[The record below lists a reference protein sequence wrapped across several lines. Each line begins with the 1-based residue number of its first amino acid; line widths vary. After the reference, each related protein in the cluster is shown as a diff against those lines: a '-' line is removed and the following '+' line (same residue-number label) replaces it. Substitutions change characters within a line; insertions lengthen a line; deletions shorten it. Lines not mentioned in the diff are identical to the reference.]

1 MKHKTLYFVIT
12 CLLMVLLAAPSAIES
27 KTPDN
32 SSELLEKAD
41 HCKNELY
48 GSAKKKRY
56 HHNWIKCADQYRVV
70 YERYPKSDS
79 AAKALYQ
86 AGDFYL
92 RLYKYSNKT
101 KDLDSAIALYKK
113 LVAEHEDHLLADDAQ
128 FKIGEIYYSIKNDP
142 SQAYVEFLKV
152 DVRFPKGDMRPKAKQ
167 MLDKLAGTLNR
178 KMEGGN
184 GDRGAAS
191 ETQRAMVK
199 DIRYWSTPNYTRV
212 VIDVKAPVK
221 YEHHLLKADPSHKKP
236 RRLYLDLHK
245 ARVSRQIDSVVTIK
259 DDLLQKAR
267 AGQYTED
274 TVRVVL
280 DTEKLVGYNVF
291 HLYDPFRI
299 VVDVRGFEKRKAQP
313 IQEKPPLAE
322 KRKVR
327 RDIRK
332 TEKPDQSI
340 SLARQLGLNV
350 NRIVIDPGHGGKDPG
365 SEIQEAYKEKNI
377 TLEIAKRLAR
387 RLRKEIG
394 CEVFLT
400 RNKDTFLSLEQRTAI
415 ANMKKADLFISLHV
429 NAHKDSRINGL
440 ETYFLNMATDQQAV
454 LVAARE
460 NAASERSISDLQTI
474 LNDLMLNTKIRE
486 SSRLAHQVQK
496 GMVEGTGKRYQGIRS
511 LGVKQ
516 APFYVLIGA
525 QMPAVL
531 VEVGFLSN
539 RTERKRLMSKTYQDR
554 LAAGICDGIKRY
566 IESIDKSYHQGWAF
580 PISSADRRQ

>member
-1 MKHKTLYFVIT
+1 MKQKPLYLVIT
-12 CLLMVLLAAPSAIES
+12 CLLMALLVAPSAIEG
-27 KTPDN
+27 KAPGKAA
-32 SSELLEKAD
+32 ELLERAD
-41 HCKNELY
+41 RCRKELY

-56 HHNWIKCADQYRVV
+56 HQNWIKCADQYQVA

-79 AAKALYQ
+79 AVKALYQ
-86 AGDFYL
+86 AADLYT

-101 KDLDSAIALYKK
+101 KDLDSAIALYEK
-113 LVAEHEDHLLADDAQ
+113 LVAEHEGHSLADDAQ
-128 FKIGEIYYSIKNDP
+128 YKIGEIYYTIKNDP
-142 SQAYVEFLKV
+142 AQAYVEFLKV

-167 MLDKLAGTLNR
+167 RLDKLAGALNR
-178 KMEGGN
+178 KMGG
-184 GDRGAAS
+184 GDKGIGS
-191 ETQRAMVK
+191 ENRRAMVK
-199 DIRYWSTPNYTRV
+199 NIRYWSTPNYTRV
-212 VIDVKAPVK
+212 VIDLKAPVE
-221 YEHHLLKADPSHKKP
+221 YEHHLLKADPTHKKP

-245 ARVSRQIDSVVTIK
+245 ARVSRRINSVVTIG

-299 VVDVRGFEKRKAQP
+299 VVDVRGFEKPQSH
-313 IQEKPPLAE
+313 QEPPPVAE
-322 KRKVR
+322 KRKAR
-327 RDIRK
+327 PGIRK
-332 TEKPDQSI
+332 TEKPDQTI

-365 SEIQEAYKEKNI
+365 SEIHEAYKEKNI

-400 RNKDTFLSLEQRTAI
+400 RNRDTFLSLEQRTAI
-415 ANMKKADLFISLHV
+415 ANMKKADLFVSLHV
-429 NAHKDSRINGL
+429 NAHTDSRINGL

-454 LVAARE
+454 MVAARE
-460 NAASERSISDLQTI
+460 NATSEKSISDLQTI
-474 LNDLMLNTKIRE
+474 LNDLMMNTKIRE
-486 SSRLAHQVQK
+486 SSRLAYQVQK
-496 GMVEGTGKRYQGIRS
+496 GMLESAGRRFRGIRS

-525 QMPAVL
+525 QMPAIL

-554 LAAGICDGIKRY
+554 LAAGICDGIKCY
-566 IESIDKSYHQGWAF
+566 IEGIDKSYQEG
-580 PISSADRRQ
+580 

>member
-1 MKHKTLYFVIT
+1 MKRRTLYFIT
-12 CLLMVLLAAPSAIES
+12 ICFAVAFLAAPLYSEG
-27 KTPDN
+27 KTPQKAA
-32 SSELLEKAD
+32 ELLKAAD
-41 HCKNELY
+41 GAKKDLY

-56 HHNWIKCADQYRVV
+56 RHNWIKCADQYKTV
-70 YERYPKSDS
+70 YDRYPKSPS
-79 AAKALYQ
+79 AVQALYQ
-86 AGDFYL
+86 AADLYT
-92 RLYKYSNKT
+92 RLYKYSNKS
-101 KDLDSAIALYKK
+101 KDLNTAIALYRK
-113 LVAEHEDHLLADDAQ
+113 LAAGYPDHFLADDAQ
-128 FKIGEIYYSIKNDP
+128 YRIGEIYYKVKKDP

-152 DVRFPKGDMRPKAKQ
+152 DVRFPKGDMRPRAKKK
-167 MLDKLAGTLNR
+167 LDQLAVTLNR
-178 KMEGGN
+178 KMKRKNGN
-184 GDRGAAS
+184 YGSAS
-191 ETQRAMVK
+191 GNHRAMVK

-212 VIDVKAPVK
+212 VIDVKSPVK

-236 RRLYLDLHK
+236 RRLYLDLHN
-245 ARVSRQIDSVVTIK
+245 ARVSRRIDSVVPIK

-299 VVDVRGFEKRKAQP
+299 VVDVRGFEKRK
-313 IQEKPPLAE
+313 IKPQQKSVDSAK

-327 RDIRK
+327 RGIKK
-332 TEKPDQSI
+332 TKIPDQTI

-365 SEIQEAYKEKNI
+365 CKLHRKYKEKNI
-377 TLEIAKRLAR
+377 TLALAKRLAI
-387 RLRKEIG
+387 RLKKEIG

-400 RNKDTFLSLEQRTAI
+400 RNKDAFLSLERRTAI

-429 NAHKDSRINGL
+429 NAHKDTRIHGL

-454 LVAARE
+454 MVAARE
-460 NAASERSISDLQTI
+460 NATSEKNISDLQTI
-474 LNDLMLNTKIRE
+474 LNDLMMNTKIRE

-496 GMVEGTGKRYQGIRS
+496 GMVGGAKNRYKGIRS

-531 VEVGFLSN
+531 VEVGFLTN
-539 RTERKRLMSKTYQDR
+539 GVERKRLMSKAYQER
-554 LAAGICDGIKRY
+554 LAAGISEGIKRY
-566 IESIDKSYHQGWAF
+566 IESIDNSYQEG
-580 PISSADRRQ
+580 

>member
-1 MKHKTLYFVIT
+1 MKQKTLYFVMA
-12 CLLMVLLAAPSAIES
+12 CLLMVLSAAPSAVES
-27 KTPDN
+27 KTPGN
-32 SSELLEKAD
+32 SVELLERAD
-41 HCKNELY
+41 HCRKVLY
-48 GSAKKKRY
+48 DSAKKKRY
-56 HHNWIKCADQYRVV
+56 HQNWIKCADQYRVV

-79 AAKALYQ
+79 AVKALYQ
-86 AGDFYL
+86 AADLYT

-101 KDLDSAIALYKK
+101 KDLDSAIALYEK
-113 LVAEHEDHLLADDAQ
+113 LVAEHERHLLADDAQ
-128 FKIGEIYYSIKNDP
+128 YKIGEIYYTIKNDP

-178 KMEGGN
+178 KMGG
-184 GDRGAAS
+184 GDKGPVS
-191 ETQRAMVK
+191 ENRRAMVK
-199 DIRYWSTPNYTRV
+199 NIRYWSTPNYTRV
-212 VIDVKAPVK
+212 VIDVKAPVE

-236 RRLYLDLHK
+236 RRLYLDLHR
-245 ARVSRQIDSVVTIK
+245 ARVSRRINIVVTIG

-299 VVDVRGFEKRKAQP
+299 VVDVRGFEKPQSH
-313 IQEKPPLAE
+313 QEPLPMAE
-322 KRKVR
+322 KRKIR
-327 RDIRK
+327 SGIRK
-332 TEKPDQSI
+332 TEKPDQTI

-365 SEIQEAYKEKNI
+365 SEIHEAYKEKNI

-415 ANMKKADLFISLHV
+415 ANMKKADLFVSLHV
-429 NAHKDSRINGL
+429 NAHEDSRINGL
-440 ETYFLNMATDQQAV
+440 ETYFLNMATNQQAV
-454 LVAARE
+454 MVAARE
-460 NAASERSISDLQTI
+460 NATSEKSISDLQTI
-474 LNDLMLNTKIRE
+474 LNDLMMNTKIRE
-486 SSRLAHQVQK
+486 SSRLAYQVQK
-496 GMVEGTGKRYQGIRS
+496 GMVESAGKRFRGIRS

-525 QMPAVL
+525 QMPAIL

-554 LAAGICDGIKRY
+554 LAAGICDGIKCY
-566 IESIDKSYHQGWAF
+566 IEDIDKSYQGG
-580 PISSADRRQ
+580 

>member
-1 MKHKTLYFVIT
+1 MKQKPLYLVMA
-12 CLLMVLLAAPSAIES
+12 CLLIALLVAPSAIEG
-27 KTPDN
+27 KAPGKAAG
-32 SSELLEKAD
+32 LLERAD
-41 HCKNELY
+41 RCRKELY
-48 GSAKKKRY
+48 ASAKKKRY
-56 HHNWIKCADQYRVV
+56 HQNWIKCADQYRVV
-70 YERYPKSDS
+70 YERYPKSDF
-79 AAKALYQ
+79 AVKALYQ
-86 AGDFYL
+86 AADLYT

-101 KDLDSAIALYKK
+101 KDLDSAIALYEK
-113 LVAEHEDHLLADDAQ
+113 LVAEHEGHSLADDAQ
-128 FKIGEIYYSIKNDP
+128 YKIGEIYYTIKNDP
-142 SQAYVEFLKV
+142 AQAYVEFLKV

-178 KMEGGN
+178 KMGG
-184 GDRGAAS
+184 GDKGPVS
-191 ETQRAMVK
+191 ENRRAMVK
-199 DIRYWSTPNYTRV
+199 NIRYWSTPNYTRV
-212 VIDVKAPVK
+212 VIDVKAPVE

-245 ARVSRQIDSVVTIK
+245 ARVSRRINSVVTIG

-299 VVDVRGFEKRKAQP
+299 VVDVRGFEKPQSH
-313 IQEKPPLAE
+313 QEPPPVAE
-322 KRKVR
+322 KRKAR
-327 RDIRK
+327 PGIRK
-332 TEKPDQSI
+332 TEKPDQTI

-365 SEIQEAYKEKNI
+365 SEIHEAYKEKNI

-400 RNKDTFLSLEQRTAI
+400 RNRDTFLSLEQRTAI
-415 ANMKKADLFISLHV
+415 ANMKKADLFVSLHV
-429 NAHKDSRINGL
+429 NAHEDSRINGL

-454 LVAARE
+454 MVAARE
-460 NAASERSISDLQTI
+460 NATSEKSISDLQTI
-474 LNDLMLNTKIRE
+474 LNDLMMNTKIRE
-486 SSRLAHQVQK
+486 SSRLAYQVQK
-496 GMVEGTGKRYQGIRS
+496 GMLESAGKRFRGIRS

-525 QMPAVL
+525 QMPAIL

-554 LAAGICDGIKRY
+554 LAAGICDGIKCY
-566 IESIDKSYHQGWAF
+566 IDGIDKSYQEG
-580 PISSADRRQ
+580 